1 MNRQSPAAR
10 SRARRFALQALYQM
24 QMSGCSAS
32 EVEQQF
38 EQDYDMKRVDVGYLH
53 ELMDGVDREREVLVA
68 VYTPFLE
75 RDEAELDPVLRSALL
90 IGAFELVHRIDIPFR
105 VAIDE
110 AVELAR
116 QFGGEDSYKLVNSVL
131 DRVSE
136 EHRQPER
143 NRQQES

>member
-1 MNRQSPAAR
+1 MNTQSPAAR

-24 QMSGCSAS
+24 QMSGCSAA

-38 EQDYDMKRVDVGYLH
+38 RQDYDMKRVDVDYLH
-53 ELMDGVDREREVLVA
+53 DLVTGTDQEREALVS
-68 VYTPFLE
+68 VYTPFLD
-75 RDEAELDPVLRSALL
+75 RDETELDPVLRSALL
-90 IGAFELVHRIDIPFR
+90 IGTFELVHRIDIPFR

-131 DRVSE
+131 DRVAA

-143 NRQQES
+143 NRQQET